1 MNKLLTSCLFLLLV
15 HCLKAQNNIDSSA
28 IRFSLTIN
36 KSELKE
42 HLEILASDEYEGRET
57 GKNGQKKSAAYLSE
71 QFSASGILPYNG
83 SWYQEFELLEKST
96 TASITVNG
104 VKFDFKKDFYF
115 FPGFTDTILNIKEI
129 VFTGFGIDDKK
140 YSDYKS
146 SVKGK
151 FLVVLDGEPFDKDG
165 KSLITGTERS
175 SEWTQDPRRKIT
187 VAKEKGAAGMII
199 IKNDFEKSY
208 ERLKHFILSPAVE
221 LKKHQGDNASGR
233 KRLHAF
239 FISPSM
245 AGNII
250 NSNEIEKLKTKIK
263 ETGKTASKKIKIK
276 LEINVSKTA
285 KEMSSENVIAF
296 IEGTDKKDEILV
308 LTAHYDHLG
317 KDGDEVYNGA
327 DDDGSGTVALIEIAE
342 AFSEACKN
350 GKRPRRSILIMPVS
364 GEEKGLLGSYYY
376 SENPL
381 FQLEK
386 TIANLNIDMIGRSDT
401 AHKNNPDYVYVIG
414 SDMLSKE
421 LHGINES
428 ANKKYSDVTLDYTYN
443 SADDPSRF
451 YYRSDHYNFAR
462 KNIPVIF
469 YFTGVHEDYHKPTD
483 EVSKIDF
490 DKMEKITRMIFF
502 TAWELA
508 NREERPALNKDH

>member
-1 MNKLLTSCLFLLLV
+1 MNRILTFGAFLLLTN
-15 HCLKAQNNIDSSA
+15 CLKAQNKPDSSA

-57 GKNGQKKSAAYLSE
+57 GKEGQKKSAIYLSE
-71 QFSASGILPYNG
+71 QFASTGISPYRGN
-83 SWYQEFELLEKST
+83 WYQEFELLEKT
-96 TASITVNG
+96 THASIKING
-104 VKFDFKKDFYF
+104 KEIEFSKEFYF
-115 FPGFTDTILNIKEI
+115 FPGFTDTVLSVNE
-129 VFTGFGIDDKK
+129 VYFAGYGIDDKK
-140 YSDYKS
+140 YTDYKS

-151 FLVVLDGEPFDKDG
+151 FLIVLDGEPFDKNG
-165 KSLITGTERS
+165 KSMITGTEIN
-175 SEWTQDPRRKIT
+175 SEWAYDSRKKIT
-187 VAKEKGAAGMII
+187 TAKDKGAAGLLI
-199 IKNDFEKSY
+199 IKNDFAKSY
-208 ERLKHFILSPAVE
+208 ERLKHFVLSPSVE
-221 LKKHQGDNASGR
+221 LKKYQGDNTGR

-239 FISPSM
+239 FISPSI
-245 AGNII
+245 AGSII
-250 NSNEIEKLKTKIK
+250 NDAETEKLKLKIK
-263 ETGKTASKKIKIK
+263 ESGKTVSKKFKVK

-285 KEMSSENVIAF
+285 VELTSENVLAF
-296 IEGTDKKDEILV
+296 IEGTDKKEEILV
-308 LTAHYDHLG
+308 LSAHYDHLG
-317 KDGDEVYNGA
+317 KDGPEVYNGA

-376 SENPL
+376 SENPV
-381 FQLEK
+381 FPLEN
-386 TIANLNIDMIGRSDT
+386 TITNLNIDMIGRSDT
-401 AHKNNPDYVYVIG
+401 AHKNNPDYVYIIG
-414 SDMLSKE
+414 SDMLSND
-421 LHGINES
+421 LHTINETV
-428 ANKKYSDVTLDYTYN
+428 NKNYSDVKLDYSYN
-443 SADDPSRF
+443 SANDPNRF

-490 DKMEKITRMIFF
+490 NKMEKITRMIFF

-508 NREERPALNKDH
+508 NRDERPQLKKDH